1 MLFEMKI
8 VITRGKKEAD
18 QKQRKT
24 LNANESLPDYSTS
37 PTQTATR
44 ISFLRPKEV
53 WNHGR
58 DAKPTIKSP
67 DSTSEKESE

>member
-18 QKQRKT
+18 QKQRKISNT
-24 LNANESLPDYSTS
+24 NELLPDYSTS

-44 ISFLRPKEV
+44 VSFLKPKEV

-58 DAKPTIKSP
+58 DTKSTINP
-67 DSTSEKESE
+67 PAEKESE